1 MSKVS
6 KEFWVNN
13 SELEDIDKSI
23 DCCIQLA
30 KNRNMVYRN
39 KITITYEIDRE
50 VTIKE
55 SDFEKYLQEWDLN
68 TPNIRAT
75 DYLKRKLFGGGEN
88 E

>member
-1 MSKVS
+1 MSKVT

-39 KITITYEIDRE
+39 KITVTYEIDRE

-55 SDFEKYLQEWDLN
+55 SVFDRLFTSKEGFFERDLQIIKN
-68 TPNIRAT
+68 
-75 DYLKRKLFGGGEN
+75 KLFGGGEN